1 MAGGCG
7 AAALLLP
14 ALLSGLLLPFEVTAA
29 LSLSW
34 WNIAAS
40 AQFSS
45 SFLERSAVSIGSPFL
60 IISKRRLKKK
70 EKENL
75 INYGLWV
82 QISYVRTRLK
92 PPVKIIQWQS
102 HTFSLPIYC
111 FNWRIYLFGRMWGGG
126 TCEHILLLLWRQ
138 YYL

>member
-1 MAGGCG
+1 MGVGRLRCCCPLEWTFVAIWGDSCS
-7 AAALLLP
+7 
-14 ALLSGLLLPFEVTAA
+14 LSLS

-34 WNIAAS
+34 WNFAAS

-60 IISKRRLKKK
+60 IISKRRLKTK

-75 INYGLWV
+75 INYGF

-92 PPVKIIQWQS
+92 APVKIIQWQS